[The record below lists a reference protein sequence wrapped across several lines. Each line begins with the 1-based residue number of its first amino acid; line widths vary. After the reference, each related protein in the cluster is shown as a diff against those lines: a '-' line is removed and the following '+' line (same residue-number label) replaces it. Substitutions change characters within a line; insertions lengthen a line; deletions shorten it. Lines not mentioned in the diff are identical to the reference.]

1 MKANAGNPERDR
13 KNDCLAESRMTGGR
27 SKLFDL
33 RDTCRQ
39 TGQENGKSPKDGA
52 DRNEKKQRA
61 TTGTER
67 IPRVE
72 TQAAGCFGTY
82 RRIQFE
88 ERESRGVA
96 KHALYRETPRS
107 GRRTNDYFLL
117 SAAVTSRLVSRT
129 RGFLREA
136 PPDAETAVSLE
147 IYRDRER
154 ENGKRKRRSGALI
167 RVGFSYA
174 TTS

>member
-39 TGQENGKSPKDGA
+39 TGQESGKSPKNEA
-52 DRNEKKQRA
+52 DRNEKRQRV

-72 TQAAGCFGTY
+72 TQAAGCSGTY

-117 SAAVTSRLVSRT
+117 V
-129 RGFLREA
+129 
-136 PPDAETAVSLE
+136 
-147 IYRDRER
+147 
-154 ENGKRKRRSGALI
+154 RRSLRGWFPVRDNLLAICEPEAKQEL
-167 RVGFSYA
+167 RGSPRQRNGWGRTQANV
-174 TTS
+174 

>member
-1 MKANAGNPERDR
+1 MPEIRREAERTTVRRKVGGSPGNRNDPVYGIFAGKPV
-13 KNDCLAESRMTGGR
+13 
-27 SKLFDL
+27 
-33 RDTCRQ
+33 
-39 TGQENGKSPKDGA
+39 TGQESGRSPKDGA
-52 DRNEKKQRA
+52 DRNEKKQRV

-88 ERESRGVA
+88 EREGRGVA

-107 GRRTNDYFLL
+107 GRRTNDDFLQCD
-117 SAAVTSRLVSRT
+117 SHFAA
-129 RGFLREA
+129 GF
-136 PPDAETAVSLE
+136 P
-147 IYRDRER
+147 
-154 ENGKRKRRSGALI
+154 
-167 RVGFSYA
+167 YA